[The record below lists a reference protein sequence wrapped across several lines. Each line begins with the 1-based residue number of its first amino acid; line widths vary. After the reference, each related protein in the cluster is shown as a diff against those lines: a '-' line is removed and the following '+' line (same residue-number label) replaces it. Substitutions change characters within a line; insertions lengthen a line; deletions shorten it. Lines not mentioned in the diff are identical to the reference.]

1 MGYRINTT
9 DGRLLVDLIDGRVD
23 NTTMDLYLIGKNVAG
38 FGEYLN
44 ENFVRLT
51 ENFSSS
57 AAPSNPLRGQLWYD
71 TTEERL
77 KIYNGIQF
85 EPTDTTVV
93 SPTNPGL
100 TAGGIWIDSLNRQM
114 YFSDGTST
122 ILAGPIY
129 SVIQGETGFKT
140 ETVTDVSG
148 NPKTLA
154 KLMIGATPVAI
165 LSKESFTPGAA
176 IPGFTGNVLT
186 GINLATDYANS
197 FKFHGEAASATSL
210 KDSNGNIFLAG
221 DFVKASQNNTL
232 LGTLYVKNNG
242 GIRFGGSGEHHL
254 RVAGNSVFA
263 QNTLLNYNYSIQ
275 VSNSTGVTD
284 AIYVNTA
291 NSRIGIFKNTPA
303 YTLDVAGDLRISGN
317 LIVEGTTTSL
327 QVATV
332 EVEDKN
338 IEIAKSSIL
347 LDDAALDGAGITIKS
362 SSSDKTITWQS
373 VTNSIAIS
381 ENLTLGA
388 GKEIRIGTTPVLST
402 TTLGSTITTATGIT
416 QLGTLVSL
424 DVDNINL
431 NNTTIKTSGS
441 GLQIDSA
448 GDIFVINSNRITNLG
463 NPSAAQDAAT
473 KSYVDTTLTNIPISL
488 AFDITGLNNT
498 QIGLV
503 INDVAPAVG
512 FVNGKEARVHTF
524 YYTGATVTRGLKLY
538 VASGGNW
545 VFDQDLVSSV

>member
-1 MGYRINTT
+1 
-9 DGRLLVDLIDGRVD
+9 
-23 NTTMDLYLIGKNVAG
+23 
-38 FGEYLN
+38 
-44 ENFVRLT
+44 
-51 ENFSSS
+51 
-57 AAPSNPLRGQLWYD
+57 
-71 TTEERL
+71 
-77 KIYNGIQF
+77 
-85 EPTDTTVV
+85 
-93 SPTNPGL
+93 
-100 TAGGIWIDSLNRQM
+100 
-114 YFSDGTST
+114 
-122 ILAGPIY
+122 
-129 SVIQGETGFKT
+129 
-140 ETVTDVSG
+140 
-148 NPKTLA
+148 
-154 KLMIGATPVAI
+154 
-165 LSKESFTPGAA
+165 
-176 IPGFTGNVLT
+176 
-186 GINLATDYANS
+186 
-197 FKFHGEAASATSL
+197 
-210 KDSNGNIFLAG
+210 
-221 DFVKASQNNTL
+221 
-232 LGTLYVKNNG
+232 
-242 GIRFGGSGEHHL
+242 
-254 RVAGNSVFA
+254 
-263 QNTLLNYNYSIQ
+263 
-275 VSNSTGVTD
+275 
-284 AIYVNTA
+284 
-291 NSRIGIFKNTPA
+291 
-303 YTLDVAGDLRISGN
+303 
-317 LIVEGTTTSL
+317 
-327 QVATV
+327 
-332 EVEDKN
+332 
-338 IEIAKSSIL
+338 
-347 LDDAALDGAGITIKS
+347 
-362 SSSDKTITWQS
+362 